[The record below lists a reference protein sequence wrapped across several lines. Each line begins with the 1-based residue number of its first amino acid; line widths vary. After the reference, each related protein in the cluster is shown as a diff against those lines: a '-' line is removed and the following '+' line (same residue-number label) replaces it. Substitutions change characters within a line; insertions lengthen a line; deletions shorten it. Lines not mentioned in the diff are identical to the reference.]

1 MSDAE
6 DEKLASRKRAR
17 AEEGAEEG
25 EEEGEGE
32 GEGEGEEQE
41 GDEEA
46 APEAEEDEEQEEQ
59 APKPKKEGAKLMSEL
74 KVPYQKKWY
83 EMPLTAL
90 CYVGEQVFEC
100 ENGKA
105 CYRLHQCK
113 SAPTW
118 IQKGVT
124 HKHLTVVKVRDHAGS
139 LLVVWYVRLKSTA
152 EGDEEKEDHLVL
164 RAVPRAVAQGL
175 YEHFAKSW
183 SDSRKERYPHFVRER
198 PSDIAQVVPVAVHWN
213 LIDPKTRKF
222 DIPDVAYETT
232 ESEPRQFSAKSASG
246 QARGVPSAPVVKR
259 VVKPAAAAQPPA
271 PEQGESGP
279 SGEAKTDT
287 VTVSYARF
295 MQLMSDHFELQLLKK
310 GR

>member
-1 MSDAE
+1 
-6 DEKLASRKRAR
+6 
-17 AEEGAEEG
+17 
-25 EEEGEGE
+25 
-32 GEGEGEEQE
+32 
-41 GDEEA
+41 
-46 APEAEEDEEQEEQ
+46 
-59 APKPKKEGAKLMSEL
+59 
-74 KVPYQKKWY
+74 
-83 EMPLTAL
+83 
-90 CYVGEQVFEC
+90 
-100 ENGKA
+100 
-105 CYRLHQCK
+105 
-113 SAPTW
+113 
-118 IQKGVT
+118 
-124 HKHLTVVKVRDHAGS
+124 
-139 LLVVWYVRLKSTA
+139 
-152 EGDEEKEDHLVL
+152 
-164 RAVPRAVAQGL
+164 
-175 YEHFAKSW
+175 
-183 SDSRKERYPHFVRER
+183 VRER